1 MQFDVYLHNTKKLNE
16 FSKFWVS
23 FQILIEY
30 YSQTPRIIS
39 GIWPEFWNFA
49 ALTWADSGVK
59 KQTSSKALI
68 KTEILNPALS
78 LTPPFTLLE
87 HEKTRNI
94 AFKNLL
100 DVWIHAMIKQCT
112 RSPKRLSYAKLKGW
126 TKIQI
131 WSQIFL
137 FKTIFL
143 DGVPLY
149 FKTFLVI
156 QVKKTPPSKW
166 AICSKKPF
174 SQKIQKKCSSHAPM
188 QKKNF
193 FCKAIS

>member
-1 MQFDVYLHNTKKLNE
+1 MSSIGAIFHQLRLRVR
-16 FSKFWVS
+16 
-23 FQILIEY
+23 ILSY
-30 YSQTPRIIS
+30 CRPKNARSDYHIS
-39 GIWPEFWNFA
+39 LWHEQWPEFWNFA
-49 ALTWADSGVK
+49 ALTWPDSGVK
-59 KQTSSKALI
+59 KQTSSKAFI

-156 QVKKTPPSKW
+156 QVKKNSPLKMGDLQ
-166 AICSKKPF
+166 KKQF
-174 SQKIQKKCSSHAPM
+174 SQKIQ
-188 QKKNF
+188 
-193 FCKAIS
+193 

>member
-1 MQFDVYLHNTKKLNE
+1 MKI
-16 FSKFWVS
+16 FSC
-23 FQILIEY
+23 
-30 YSQTPRIIS
+30 TMN
-39 GIWPEFWNFA
+39 NFYRA
-49 ALTWADSGVK
+49 
-59 KQTSSKALI
+59 
-68 KTEILNPALS
+68 EIVVRK
-78 LTPPFTLLE
+78 
-87 HEKTRNI
+87 HEKTQNI

-100 DVWIHAMIKQCT
+100 DVWIHAMIEQWT

-131 WSQIFL
+131 WSQTFL

-174 SQKIQKKCSSHAPM
+174 SQKIQKKIFVPYPNGKVEFLLQSYQFTFENNAHLLKTRTGRPGWSCLIGVS
-188 QKKNF
+188 QR
-193 FCKAIS
+193 CLVGL